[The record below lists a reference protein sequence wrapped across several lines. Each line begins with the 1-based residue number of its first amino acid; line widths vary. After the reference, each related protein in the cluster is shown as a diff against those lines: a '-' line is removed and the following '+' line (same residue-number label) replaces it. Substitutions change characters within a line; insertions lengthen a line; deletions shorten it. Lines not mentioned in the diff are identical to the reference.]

1 MFSQVCLS
9 GGGVCPVACRDT
21 PPGQTPPCAV
31 HAGIQSTS
39 GQYASHWNAFLF
51 HKRLSFHGEGGVC
64 QTPPLG
70 RPPPPPHPADGY
82 CCGWYVFY
90 WNVFLYF
97 DNNTFKSSHTRCV
110 DNAPF
115 LFVRIYDVFVHHLCC
130 TANNIKRSECIYL
143 VKNLATCQWLETNKA
158 AWKNR
163 NTTVSE

>member
-9 GGGVCPVACRDT
+9 GGGGCLPRCMPGYTPRTDT
-21 PPGQTPPCAV
+21 PLCSACWDTVNKWAVCTPLECILV
-31 HAGIQSTS
+31 SQ
-39 GQYASHWNAFLF
+39 ASVIP
-51 HKRLSFHGEGGVC
+51 RGGGC
-64 QTPPLG
+64 LPDTPLG
-70 RPPPPPHPADGY
+70 RPPRPPHPADGY

-115 LFVRIYDVFVHHLCC
+115 LIVRICDVFVHYLCC

-143 VKNLATCQWLETNKA
+143 VKNLATCQ
-158 AWKNR
+158 
-163 NTTVSE
+163 